1 MNNFLDMFW
10 NSLPFGKLWF
20 FNENYLLAIKLRIF
34 RIKRSCKELHVIITI
49 SLLSYVVKKYY
60 IKQST
65 GAIEFMYVA
74 FIITYVPSAIML
86 RRNPLSRV
94 CYVYIYKL
102 RGQQLLLWLSDQ
114 ENKWLVVHNVVFS
127 ILVINGNI
135 WIVI

>member
-34 RIKRSCKELHVIITI
+34 RIKRSCKELHVIITV
-49 SLLSYVVKKYY
+49 SLLSHVVKMYY

-65 GAIEFMYVA
+65 GAIEFMWHLLLHMYHPHSCYTE
-74 FIITYVPSAIML
+74 IPCH
-86 RRNPLSRV
+86 V
-94 CYVYIYKL
+94 CCMYIYKL

-114 ENKWLVVHNVVFS
+114 QNKGLLVHNVVFP

>member
-34 RIKRSCKELHVIITI
+34 RIKRSCKELHVIITV
-49 SLLSYVVKKYY
+49 SLLSHVVKMYY

-65 GAIEFMYVA
+65 GAIEFMWHLLLHMYHPQSCYA
-74 FIITYVPSAIML
+74 EIPCH
-86 RRNPLSRV
+86 V
-94 CYVYIYKL
+94 CAMYIYKL

-114 ENKWLVVHNVVFS
+114 ENKWFVVHNVVFS

>member
-10 NSLPFGKLWF
+10 NSLPFGKLRV

-34 RIKRSCKELHVIITI
+34 RIKRSCKEFHVIITV
-49 SLLSYVVKKYY
+49 SLLSHVVKMYY
-60 IKQST
+60 IKQSA
-65 GAIEFMYVA
+65 GAIVFMWHLLLHMYHPQSCYA
-74 FIITYVPSAIML
+74 EIPCH
-86 RRNPLSRV
+86 V
-94 CYVYIYKL
+94 CAMYIYKL

-114 ENKWLVVHNVVFS
+114 QNKWLVVHNVVFP